1 MLILLC
7 NPQSREAAGNPQL
20 KGFGPLLSGYHQRLL
35 KPSLGLRFTVFDR
48 GQQQQ
53 FAHEPIVLS
62 G

>member
-20 KGFGPLLSGYHQRLL
+20 KRFGPLLSGYHQRLL

-53 FAHEPIVLS
+53 FAH
-62 G
+62 